1 MAMSPTLNILLVDV
15 PNSLRDSLEDVIE
28 DQENMELVGEAF
40 DPIDMVVTLSETGAD
55 VVIMGHP
62 NADRVLGIFTHLLA
76 ENPYLLILTIS
87 TIDQR
92 AFLYQTKIVRE
103 EVFYTVP
110 EDLIAR
116 INEAYSAIQ

>member
-1 MAMSPTLNILLVDV
+1 MSSRLNILLVDV
-15 PNSLRDSLEDVIE
+15 PNSLRDSLEEVIE
-28 DQENMELVGEAF
+28 HRDNMELVGEAF
-40 DPIDMVVTLSETGAD
+40 DPIDIVVTLSETEAD

-87 TIDQR
+87 TVDQR
-92 AFLYQTKIVRE
+92 AFLYRTKIIRE
-103 EVFYTVP
+103 EVSYTAP

-116 INEAYSAIQ
+116 VNEAYSAIH